1 MPIGIA
7 SSNWNSVELL
17 SKIFGIL
24 VEEAPWAMAADGQ
37 GRKSDDD
44 DDDDDDDDA
53 DGGGGGGDGGG
64 GDDDE

>member
-24 VEEAPWAMAADGQ
+24 VEEVPSAARWAGT
-37 GRKSDDD
+37 RI
-44 DDDDDDDDA
+44 
-53 DGGGGGGDGGG
+53 
-64 GDDDE
+64 